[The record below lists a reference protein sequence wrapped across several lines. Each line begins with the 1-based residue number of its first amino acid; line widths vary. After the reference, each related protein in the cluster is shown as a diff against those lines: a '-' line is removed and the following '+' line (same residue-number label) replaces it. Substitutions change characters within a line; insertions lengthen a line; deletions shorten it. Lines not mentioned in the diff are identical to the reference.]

1 MDATCAGVE
10 SVSIKGKDKDEL
22 EVKGEGIDA
31 AKLTMLLRKNIGHA
45 YIVSVKEDKK
55 DEKKDEKKIQCLVGP
70 HGFCVPPYAMYELKD
85 PYQDQFPCSIM

>member
-55 DEKKDEKKIQCLVGP
+55 DEKKIQCLVGP